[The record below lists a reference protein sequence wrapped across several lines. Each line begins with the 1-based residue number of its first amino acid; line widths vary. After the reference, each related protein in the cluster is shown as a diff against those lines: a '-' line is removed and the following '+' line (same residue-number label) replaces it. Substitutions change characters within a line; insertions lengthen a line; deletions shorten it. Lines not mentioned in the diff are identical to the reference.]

1 MKPFIG
7 VATNATGRTA
17 ARRAHPAPKRFPRA
31 DRDHARTVLN
41 PTPMRSSNEQIIRR
55 FRVPGLFLLVTVA
68 YGTVGYM
75 LLVQGASVIDGIY
88 WTVLTL
94 GGVGYRD
101 TFRLGDGAEAFS
113 ISLIVMLLIS
123 VALFIG
129 AGTNLVASGDLTR
142 RVRRRRV
149 TRSLDALSN
158 HLIVCGYGRVGRVV
172 VTDLQIDGTPVAV
185 VDNDPSHEETLVEAG
200 IPHLISEPEHES
212 VLRRLGI
219 HRARGLICAVDSD
232 AVNVYITL
240 TARALCPDLTI
251 VARASDP
258 DSIEV
263 LQRAGAD
270 SVVSPYIVSGKQ
282 MADMGRQAHQEGSA
296 QSA

>member
-1 MKPFIG
+1 M
-7 VATNATGRTA
+7 
-17 ARRAHPAPKRFPRA
+17 H
-31 DRDHARTVLN
+31 
-41 PTPMRSSNEQIIRR
+41 SSDERIIRR
-55 FRVPGLFLLVTVA
+55 FRVPGLFLLATVA

-75 LLVQGASVIDGIY
+75 LLVQGANVIDGIY

-101 TFRLGDGAEAFS
+101 TFRLGNGAEAFS

-172 VTDLQIDGTPVAV
+172 VTDLQKDGTPVAV
-185 VDNDPSHEETLVEAG
+185 VDIDPSHEETLVEAG

-219 HRARGLICAVDSD
+219 DRARGLICAVDSD

-270 SVVSPYIVSGKQ
+270 SVVSPYIVSGQQ
-282 MADMGRQAHQEGSA
+282 MADMGRQAHQEGST
-296 QSA
+296 QSV